1 MHDNYPGTI
10 TARRERTG
18 RSRLTRPYY
27 REKADNTAR
36 MSGGS
41 EGERARRSCSP
52 LDPLVGRS
60 EVEAS
65 QRIRDPRGVGAPPQ
79 RSANKELPA

>member
-1 MHDNYPGTI
+1 MSLLQICKEGSNG
-10 TARRERTG
+10 
-18 RSRLTRPYY
+18 
-27 REKADNTAR
+27 AR

-41 EGERARRSCSP
+41 GVELARRSWSP

-65 QRIRDPRGVGAPPQ
+65 QRILDPRAVGAPPQ
-79 RSANKELPA
+79 RSANAGLSRREAVGFVPLVLP